1 MRDPKFTHPV
11 SINWGP
17 NMATLSKWDDVTV
30 WGIEQFGLP
39 GDRYVTDMSADYMTW
54 FFRDPKDALL
64 FRLRFSEVIA

>member
-1 MRDPKFTHPV
+1 
-11 SINWGP
+11 
-17 NMATLSKWDDVTV
+17 MATLSKWDDVTV

-64 FRLRFSEVIA
+64 FKLRFSEVIA